1 MDRVRN
7 GSAPRS
13 PAPPQHPI
21 TSVQR
26 IGTHSASNEII
37 LKFLQRP
44 GHIRKHR

>member
-1 MDRVRN
+1 MDRVRT